1 MQSDYVGPA
10 KPAARFLATEAQRH
24 RASRFDGVALRR
36 ARPESDESTNLLRS
50 DWFAGSSDPATP
62 AGLRS
67 TPVVEPVVTPSRALP
82 GKTAPCLGVS
92 VAKFAFA

>member
-1 MQSDYVGPA
+1 MQGNYAGPA

-50 DWFAGSSDPATP
+50 DWFADSSDPATP

-67 TPVVEPVVTPSRALP
+67 RPAVEPVVGPSRALP
-82 GKTAPCLGVS
+82 GKSSLCLCAS
-92 VAKFAFA
+92 VAKTVFV